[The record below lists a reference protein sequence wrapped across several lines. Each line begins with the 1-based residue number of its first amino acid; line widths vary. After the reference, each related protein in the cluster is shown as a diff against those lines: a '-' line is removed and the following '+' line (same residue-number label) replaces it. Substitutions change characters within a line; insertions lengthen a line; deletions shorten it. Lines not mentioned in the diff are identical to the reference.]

1 MERIIKYGGKLFF
14 GSLIICILSFFYF
27 KLIPYS
33 QISNLIGY
41 IFLEI
46 VLIYS
51 FYIGYRYKLSIKESL
66 MSGIL
71 GCGFGLFLLFF
82 ATYTY
87 YIIDTYWGIWMV
99 EFYFIPTMS
108 LINDFF
114 ENITLSYTVVLIML
128 NIFLVLLGSRVRFI
142 KEKII
147 SIKQKNNLCTKK
159 DFL

>member
-46 VLIYS
+46 FLIYS
-51 FYIGYRYKLSIKESL
+51 FYIFYRYKLSIKESL

-71 GCGFGLFLLFF
+71 GCGVGLFLLFF

>member
-46 VLIYS
+46 FLIYS
-51 FYIGYRYKLSIKESL
+51 LYIGYRYKLSIKESL

-71 GCGFGLFLLFF
+71 GCGVGLFLLFF

>member
-46 VLIYS
+46 FLIYS

-71 GCGFGLFLLFF
+71 GCGVGLFLLFF

-87 YIIDTYWGIWMV
+87 YIIDTYWG
-99 EFYFIPTMS
+99 MS

>member
-46 VLIYS
+46 FLIYS

-66 MSGIL
+66 MN
-71 GCGFGLFLLFF
+71 FGVRSWTIFVIFCNL
-82 ATYTY
+82 Y
-87 YIIDTYWGIWMV
+87 
-99 EFYFIPTMS
+99 
-108 LINDFF
+108 
-114 ENITLSYTVVLIML
+114 VLY
-128 NIFLVLLGSRVRFI
+128 N
-142 KEKII
+142 
-147 SIKQKNNLCTKK
+147 
-159 DFL
+159 

>member
-14 GSLIICILSFFYF
+14 GSLVICILSFFYF
-27 KLIPYS
+27 KLIPCTK
-33 QISNLIGY
+33 ISNLIGY
-41 IFLEI
+41 IFLEAF
-46 VLIYS
+46 LGYN
-51 FYIGYRYKLSIKESL
+51 FYIGYKYKLSIKESL
-66 MSGIL
+66 IVGIL
-71 GCGFGLFLLFF
+71 GCGFGIFLLFF

>member
-1 MERIIKYGGKLFF
+1 
-14 GSLIICILSFFYF
+14 
-27 KLIPYS
+27 
-33 QISNLIGY
+33 
-41 IFLEI
+41 
-46 VLIYS
+46 
-51 FYIGYRYKLSIKESL
+51 
-66 MSGIL
+66 MSGML
-71 GCGFGLFLLFF
+71 GCGVGLFLLFF

>member
-46 VLIYS
+46 FLIYS
-51 FYIGYRYKLSIKESL
+51 FYICYRYKLSIKESL

-71 GCGFGLFLLFF
+71 GCGVGLFLLFF

>member
-46 VLIYS
+46 FLIYS
-51 FYIGYRYKLSIKESL
+51 FYIGYRYKLSIKETL

-71 GCGFGLFLLFF
+71 GCGVGLFLLFF

>member
-46 VLIYS
+46 FLIYS

-71 GCGFGLFLLFF
+71 GCGVGLFLLFF

-87 YIIDTYWGIWMV
+87 YIIDTYW
-99 EFYFIPTMS
+99 EF
-108 LINDFF
+108 
-114 ENITLSYTVVLIML
+114 
-128 NIFLVLLGSRVRFI
+128 GW
-142 KEKII
+142 
-147 SIKQKNNLCTKK
+147 
-159 DFL
+159 